1 MCERQ
6 YYANYITVFSSG
18 GAIVSPNFP
27 QNYPDNMECYWTI
40 TVSSDKTIKF
50 QFLGSFGLVEH
61 GCTGFLSNND
71 YVSIKDG
78 SSTQSKLLG
87 KFCRGK
93 PVDPVF
99 SSGDRK
105 STRLNSSHANISYA
119 VFCLKKKTKTNRKK
133 KNKTEQNR
141 THYQHD
147 RIEIPTTNNN

>member
-99 SSGDRK
+99 SSGP
-105 STRLNSSHANISYA
+105 NAVVEFSSDNGGSYKGFYLIFEA
-119 VFCLKKKTKTNRKK
+119 VEGNFFFAIYYLFICSILFCFSMR
-133 KNKTEQNR
+133 
-141 THYQHD
+141 
-147 RIEIPTTNNN
+147 